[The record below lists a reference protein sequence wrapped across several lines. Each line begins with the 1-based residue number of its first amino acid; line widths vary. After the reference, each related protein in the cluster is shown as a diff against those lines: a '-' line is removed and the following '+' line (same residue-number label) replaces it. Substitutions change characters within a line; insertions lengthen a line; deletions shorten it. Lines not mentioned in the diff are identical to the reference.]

1 MRRFAVG
8 GNNRTRTYDP
18 LLVRQMLSQL
28 SYAPKCVAS
37 LSDLIIIPH
46 DSRFVKAF
54 FILYL
59 LILYFI
65 TPIFNTVFKSMEMY
79 ISCLISPVGSLT
91 IQWFYA
97 KMKLVAGKE
106 SESAKLQLPDRN
118 PDIAIKDG
126 NYDTS
131 QREDFF
137 VYSLPCQY

>member
-1 MRRFAVG
+1 
-8 GNNRTRTYDP
+8 
-18 LLVRQMLSQL
+18 
-28 SYAPKCVAS
+28 
-37 LSDLIIIPH
+37 
-46 DSRFVKAF
+46 
-54 FILYL
+54 
-59 LILYFI
+59 
-65 TPIFNTVFKSMEMY
+65 MEMY